1 MPNSLIHE
9 NLVRERIQERYRQA
23 QQQRLL
29 ARLPRSRFSLTKYL
43 IGRLG
48 TFLVTLETSMQR
60 VEQQSWPVVERR
72 RRDEIPCM
80 KGHDMNLQQEAREQQ
95 TMTTET
101 EPKTPEEV
109 LAQQGFTA
117 DEIAALLWLMFR
129 QKRTELSHKVAGSEP
144 RKTSSNEKHK
154 SAKLRSKLPF
164 CAFSSCG
171 PFCE

>member
-1 MPNSLIHE
+1 MMPNSLIHE
-9 NLVRERIQERYRQA
+9 NLLRERIQERYRQA

-80 KGHDMNLQQEAREQQ
+80 RCLDKN
-95 TMTTET
+95 
-101 EPKTPEEV
+101 EP
-109 LAQQGFTA
+109 
-117 DEIAALLWLMFR
+117 
-129 QKRTELSHKVAGSEP
+129 
-144 RKTSSNEKHK
+144 N
-154 SAKLRSKLPF
+154 
-164 CAFSSCG
+164 
-171 PFCE
+171 